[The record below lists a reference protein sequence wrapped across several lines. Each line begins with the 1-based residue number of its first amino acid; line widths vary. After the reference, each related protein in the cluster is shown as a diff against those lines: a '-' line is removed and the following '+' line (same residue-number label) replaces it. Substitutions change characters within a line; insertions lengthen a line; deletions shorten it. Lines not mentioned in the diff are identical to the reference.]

1 MPLSVKIAAMRPGRR
16 YPVMPPGD
24 CYSASVAPAQV
35 YPELRYAE
43 GTRTFTVH
51 VQPDGHAE
59 SSAVAHAWN
68 VTRHGEIW
76 DSTLDP
82 VVLAAARLGE
92 VAITYAETDGT
103 S

>member
-1 MPLSVKIAAMRPGRR
+1 MTRLTALQGGGDAQH
-16 YPVMPPGD
+16 YPMLPPGD
-24 CYSASVAPAQV
+24 CYSASAALAQV

-59 SSAVAHAWN
+59 SSTVAHAWN
-68 VTRHGEIW
+68 VTSSGEIW

-82 VVLAAARLGE
+82 VAREAAQHGRLL
-92 VAITYAETDGT
+92 VTYAEGGT
-103 S
+103 P